1 MKELKEF
8 LGDTSQ
14 HILIRMV
21 VLLVILMLFGI
32 GLTFLW
38 VLIIKAPMIL
48 GTLVG
53 ILGMAY
59 YICKACED

>member
-1 MKELKEF
+1 MKELKGY
-8 LGDTSQ
+8 LGN
-14 HILIRMV
+14 IREPVLIRMV

-32 GLTFLW
+32 GLVFLW
-38 VLIIKAPMIL
+38 ILITEAPMIL

-59 YICKACED
+59 YVCKACED